1 MGGKED
7 ELIDTSQDRH
17 DDIFPNLQALTAA
30 GYEDQEK
37 SDLMAALLPTN
48 KIGIVAN
55 NIPRLLRL
63 QGTKSFSLAQKN
75 GLKAAWTKLY
85 LWLEPTITLPN
96 AINANENFLN

>member
-1 MGGKED
+1 MGGQQD
-7 ELIDTSQDRH
+7 ALIDRTLDRH

-37 SDLMAALLPTN
+37 SDLMAALLPTK

-63 QGTKSFSLAQKN
+63 QGVQSFSVAQKN
-75 GLKAAWTKLY
+75 GLKA
-85 LWLEPTITLPN
+85 
-96 AINANENFLN
+96 

>member
-1 MGGKED
+1 MGGQQD
-7 ELIDTSQDRH
+7 ALIDTSLDRH

-37 SDLMAALLPTN
+37 SDLMAALLPTK

-75 GLKAAWTKLY
+75 GLKAA
-85 LWLEPTITLPN
+85 
-96 AINANENFLN
+96 